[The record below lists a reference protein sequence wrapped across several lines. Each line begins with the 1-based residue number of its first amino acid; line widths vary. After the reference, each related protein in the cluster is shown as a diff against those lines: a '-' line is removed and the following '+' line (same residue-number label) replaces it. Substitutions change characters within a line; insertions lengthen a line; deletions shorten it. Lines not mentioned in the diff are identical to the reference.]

1 MRASPRQGRRGLRG
15 RSASNSYPWWGAR
28 LHPLTLCLLIKMAGV
43 KPAGAMKTPSKA
55 FAFVILAAIMT
66 LVVVSCVTY
75 QFVANQKALLLIG
88 TGTTYAEWKSQPQFD
103 NALARVCR
111 HGGYYDLTVVVNVG
125 AQPIHPYKPC
135 PSPGSIRTVKVTKS
149 KVADRTAAGESAAND
164 PNALHKVASADP
176 GDIAEVANA
185 LKP

>member
-1 MRASPRQGRRGLRG
+1 
-15 RSASNSYPWWGAR
+15 
-28 LHPLTLCLLIKMAGV
+28 MAGV
-43 KPAGAMKTPSKA
+43 KPAGAMKTPSRK
-55 FAFVILAAIMT
+55 FAIVILVAIMI
-66 LVVVSCVTY
+66 LAVVSCVT
-75 QFVANQKALLLIG
+75 QFVPNQKALLVIG